1 MDMTRSKLRI
11 IVIVAPDSFK
21 GSLSSIEAAGAIKE
35 GILAAAARHNTD
47 VCVKTVPM
55 ADGGEGTVDAI
66 LASVGGRRISRKV
79 MDP

>member
-1 MDMTRSKLRI
+1 MDMTRFKLRI
-11 IVIVAPDSFK
+11 TVIVAPDSFK

-55 ADGGEGTVDAI
+55 ASWLQSEVVAYLVKSWI
-66 LASVGGRRISRKV
+66 H
-79 MDP
+79 